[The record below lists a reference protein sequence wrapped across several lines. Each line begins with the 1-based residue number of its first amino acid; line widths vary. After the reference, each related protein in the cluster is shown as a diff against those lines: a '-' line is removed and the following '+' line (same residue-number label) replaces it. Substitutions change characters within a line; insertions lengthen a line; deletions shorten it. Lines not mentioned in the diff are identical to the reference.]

1 MAKPKKRANGTWGIQ
16 FAVGGTRYSGS
27 FPTAREANDWQA
39 LRKAELK
46 AEHGGRGGEIH
57 TLGEALRKFAEEVS
71 PTHKGTKWEQAR
83 LERMQRE
90 LPVTLPMAK
99 VGPEHIIAWRNKRLT
114 QVKSSSARRDMS
126 LLGSVFTT
134 AVREWRWIRS
144 SPMAEVS
151 RPRPGKHREKII
163 TAPEIRQTLRALGY
177 TTRHRPTT
185 MKQVVAST
193 FLLALKT
200 GMRSSEIVGLTWDRV
215 HPVYVALPKTKNDD
229 ARDVPL
235 SRSARRLLARMRGL
249 DDEWVFPVSD
259 QTRDTLFRE
268 ARDRADLAGFTF
280 HDARH
285 TAATRIGSTV
295 GQPGKLSFPEFVKV
309 FGWRDP
315 KHALIY
321 VNPRAEDL
329 AKKMG

>member
-1 MAKPKKRANGTWGIQ
+1 MAKPKKRGDGVWGIQ
-16 FAVGGTRYSGS
+16 ISVGGVRESAT
-27 FPTAREANDWQA
+27 FPTAREANDWQDR
-39 LRKAELK
+39 RKAELK
-46 AEHGGRGGEIH
+46 AEHGGMGGEIH
-57 TLGEALRKFAEEVS
+57 TLGAALRKFAEEVS
-71 PTHKGTKWEQAR
+71 PTHKGTQWEQAR

-90 LPVTLPMAK
+90 LPVTLPLAK
-99 VGPEHIIAWRNKRLT
+99 VTPEHIIAWRNQRLT

-126 LLGSVFTT
+126 LLGSVFTH
-134 AVREWRWIRS
+134 ARKEWRWIRH
-144 SPMAEVS
+144 SPISDVS
-151 RPRPGKHREKII
+151 RPRGGKHREKII

-177 TTRHRPTT
+177 TTRRRPTT
-185 MKQVVAST
+185 MKQVVAAT

-200 GMRSSEIVGLTWDRV
+200 GMRSGEIVGLTWDRV
-215 HPVYVALPKTKNDD
+215 QPVFVRLPETKNDD

-235 SRSARRLLARMRGL
+235 SRSARRLIERMRGL